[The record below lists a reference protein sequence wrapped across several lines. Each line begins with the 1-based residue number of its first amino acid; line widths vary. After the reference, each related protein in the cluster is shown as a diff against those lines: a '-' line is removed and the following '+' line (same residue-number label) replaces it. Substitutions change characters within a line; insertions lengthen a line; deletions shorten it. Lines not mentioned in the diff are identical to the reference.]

1 MNSEH
6 KKRILINRQHRGQ
19 QQGFYGLAAP
29 KLTQLAAC
37 LLFISRLLAL
47 GMAGIFLIAGACAQN
62 PAASVSGEQKAKCDN
77 QIRST
82 YLLGP
87 DDQLEISGPELTDMP
102 TKPVRIDGEGDI
114 AVPLAG
120 SVHVAGMTV
129 QQTEQELNK
138 ALSKYIRH
146 PQVVVNVA
154 EVRSQP
160 VSVLGAVNSPG
171 VHQVQ
176 GHKTVLEMLALAGG
190 IRQDAGYSIRITR
203 QLEWG
208 CISLP
213 GAQIDASG
221 KFSVA
226 EVNLRK
232 IMDAKT
238 PEENIQIFPHDVISV
253 PKAEMVYVIGEVH
266 RSGGFVLGEH
276 KSISVLQALSLAEGL
291 NTGAD
296 PRHAKILRL
305 KPEADQ
311 RVEVAVDVKDALSGK
326 KPDMPLQGEDI
337 LFIPGSTGKKAAL
350 RGLEAAIQT
359 GTGLAIW
366 RVP

>member
-1 MNSEH
+1 M
-6 KKRILINRQHRGQ
+6 KILKQTWTLMRGQRRGQ
-19 QQGFYGLAAP
+19 QLGVLFFSRLFALGLAGA
-29 KLTQLAAC
+29 
-37 LLFISRLLAL
+37 
-47 GMAGIFLIAGACAQN
+47 FLIAGAAAQA
-62 PAASVSGEQKAKCDN
+62 PAASASNEPKAKCDN

-87 DDQLEISGPELTDMP
+87 DDQLDISGPELTDVSN
-102 TKPVRIDGEGDI
+102 KPVRIDGEGNVQ
-114 AVPLAG
+114 VPLAG
-120 SVHVAGMTV
+120 SVQVAGLTV
-129 QQTEQELNK
+129 QQTEQKLDEV
-138 ALSKYIRH
+138 LSKYIKH

-171 VHQVQ
+171 VHQIQ
-176 GHKTVLEMLALAGG
+176 GHKTVLEMLASAGG
-190 IRQDAGYSIRITR
+190 VRQDAGYSIRITR

-208 CISLP
+208 CIPLP
-213 GAQIDASG
+213 GAHLDESG
-221 KFSVA
+221 KYSVA

-276 KSISVLQALSLAEGL
+276 QSISVLQALSLAEGL

-296 PRHAKILRL
+296 ARHAKILRL
-305 KPEADQ
+305 KPDADQ
-311 RVEVAVDVKDALSGK
+311 REELKVDVKDALNGK
-326 KPDMPLQGEDI
+326 KPDFPLQGEDI

-359 GTGLAIW
+359 GTGLAVW
-366 RVP
+366 RIP